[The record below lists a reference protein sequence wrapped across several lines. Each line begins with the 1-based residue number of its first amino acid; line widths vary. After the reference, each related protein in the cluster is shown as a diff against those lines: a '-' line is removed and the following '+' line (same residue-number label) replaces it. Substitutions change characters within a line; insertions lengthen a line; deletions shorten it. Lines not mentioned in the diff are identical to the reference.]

1 MEISIDAF
9 TRDPDHVKSTL
20 AKPLGFG
27 SFFADRMFRADYTEG
42 RGWHDAKITP
52 FAPFSMSPAAAV
64 FHYGQAVFEGMKA
77 YARKDGEIL
86 LFRPEMNA
94 QRMAASCARMAMP
107 AFPEEDFLQ
116 GLNALVD
123 AERDWV
129 PTGDN
134 QSLYIRPF
142 MIASEPLQGV
152 RPSHE
157 YIFSIIL
164 SPVASYY
171 ADGFNPVRIFVTEKY
186 VRAVEG
192 GTGEAKAA
200 GNYAASLIA
209 SKDAK
214 EAGCAQVLWL
224 DAKERRYIE
233 EIGAMN
239 VLFCIDGKLVTPPL
253 AGSVLPSITRKTLLE
268 LAKADGVEID
278 ERPIAIDELIDAI
291 SAGRC
296 TEAFGCGTAAVIT
309 AIGELVFRGETIKL
323 PQSPGPL
330 AQRYF
335 EKITDLQW
343 GRTQDTRG
351 WSRVV
356 PRA

>member
-1 MEISIDAF
+1 MEISIDPF
-9 TRDPDHVKSTL
+9 TRDPEQLAQTL

-27 SFFADRMFRADYTEG
+27 NYFADRLFRCDYSKD
-42 RGWHDAKITP
+42 RGWHSAKITP
-52 FAPFSMSPAAAV
+52 FAPFAMSPAAAV

-77 YARKDGEIL
+77 YRRQDGEIL
-86 LFRPEMNA
+86 LFRPEQNA
-94 QRMAASCARMAMP
+94 QRMAASCQRMAMP

-116 GLNALVD
+116 ALNALVD

-129 PTGDN
+129 PGGQD

-157 YIFSIIL
+157 YIFSIFL
-164 SPVASYY
+164 SPVGAYY
-171 ADGFNPVRIFVTEKY
+171 ADGFNPVRIFVTEKH
-186 VRAVEG
+186 VRAVKG

-200 GNYAASLIA
+200 GNYAASLLA
-209 SKDAK
+209 AQDAQ
-214 EAGCAQVLWL
+214 EAGCEQVLWL
-224 DAKERRYIE
+224 DAKERRYVE

-239 VLFCIDGKLVTPPL
+239 VIFVINGKLVTPPL
-253 AGSVLPSITRKTLLE
+253 AGSVLPGITRKTILS
-268 LAKADGVEID
+268 LAAEEGLDVE
-278 ERPIAIDELIDAI
+278 ERPIAIDEVLAAI
-291 SAGRC
+291 SAGHC

-309 AIGELVFRGETIKL
+309 ALGELVYRSETYKL

-330 AQRYF
+330 AQRF
-335 EKITDLQW
+335 FKKITDLQW
-343 GRTQDTRG
+343 GREEDPRG